1 MKYAPKRVFILENGR
16 YIEISYEELCNRTE
30 RDVTYKNK
38 KFLPLHGMLME
49 VEENEYKE
57 FYKTSRRQKYLEELS
72 KENGEFSF
80 DMLTTDDFNGQD
92 ILLDMKSD
100 VYQLV
105 EKKIELDKL
114 QRGISLLTAEEKQLL
129 HEIYYEELTEREIA
143 RKRGVYHN
151 AVHKKK
157 VRILNK
163 LKKYLEN

>member
-1 MKYAPKRVFILENGR
+1 MKYAPKSVFILENGK
-16 YIEISYEELCNRTE
+16 YIEISYEELCSRTE
-30 RDVTYKNK
+30 SNVTYKNK
-38 KFLPLHGMLME
+38 RFLPLHGMLME

-57 FYKTSRRQKYLEELS
+57 FYKTSRRQKYLEERS
-72 KENGEFSF
+72 KENGDISF

-92 ILLDMKSD
+92 ILVDTKTD

-105 EKKIELDKL
+105 EQKITMDKL
-114 QRGISLLTAEEKQLL
+114 QKSISLLTAEEKQLL
-129 HEIYYEELTEREIA
+129 WEIYYEGLTEREIA
-143 RKRGVYHN
+143 RKQEIYHN